1 MGKRQDEARKTRQ
14 KLIDAINV
22 LAKEKEYNDI
32 RIEEITEKA
41 GVAKGTFYVYFKR
54 KEDLISAASYGG
66 FESIKEEALEEADVI
81 AQIHHYLQAST
92 ALIVAEPLETAQQW
106 LRSAVSPLEGASSGA
121 DKLCY
126 DTKFIEECLRSG
138 MESKQLKKD
147 LPVSALAL
155 RLIAQYYGTLTV
167 WCISGGELSMQALMD
182 DFCNS
187 TLTKCI
193 EDYKI

>member
-1 MGKRQDEARKTRQ
+1 MGKRQDEAHKTRQ
-14 KLIDAINV
+14 KLIDAINE

-66 FESIKEEALEEADVI
+66 FESIKEEALEEPDVI
-81 AQIHHYLQAST
+81 AQIYHYLKAST
-92 ALIVAEPLETAQQW
+92 ALIVSEPLETAQQW
-106 LRSAVSPLEGASSGA
+106 LRSAVSPLEGASPGA
-121 DKLCY
+121 DKLAY
-126 DTKFIEECLRSG
+126 DKHFIEECLCAG
-138 MESKQLKKD
+138 IENKQLKGN
-147 LPVSALAL
+147 LPVTDLAL

-167 WCISGGELSMQALMD
+167 WCISGGELSMQTLMD

-187 TLTKCI
+187 TLTKFI
-193 EDYKI
+193 DDYKI